1 MPGFSARSQLGRGK
15 SLLPVSYSCLQ
26 KLSGKLAFGIGARGT
41 PADDLVGPYSYYFPV
56 LGLGVDKGVRPAP
69 GAPPPTSLASW
80 ILDEVVKEGPFSG
93 LLVAQF
99 CPYSYSAKVPPQPSS
114 RRKKHSRAA
123 FGTRRGLVW
132 GGVKRASSWSWG
144 PQKSTVPAGRRQREV
159 LGGELDLE
167 PKVCL
172 GQEVPPKPPAGA
184 GPGPGSASPGLAG
197 AGREVAAP
205 GSGGRVRGNHS
216 RHLVL
221 IPCHT
226 LTLLVNSLLL
236 LWSSRVSLLPV
247 HFSIWL
253 GYGSGP
259 STLTPRV

>member
-1 MPGFSARSQLGRGK
+1 M
-15 SLLPVSYSCLQ
+15 
-26 KLSGKLAFGIGARGT
+26 
-41 PADDLVGPYSYYFPV
+41 
-56 LGLGVDKGVRPAP
+56 
-69 GAPPPTSLASW
+69 
-80 ILDEVVKEGPFSG
+80 
-93 LLVAQF
+93 
-99 CPYSYSAKVPPQPSS
+99 
-114 RRKKHSRAA
+114 
-123 FGTRRGLVW
+123 
-132 GGVKRASSWSWG
+132 
-144 PQKSTVPAGRRQREV
+144 
-159 LGGELDLE
+159 E
-167 PKVCL
+167 PKLCL
-172 GQEVPPKPPAGA
+172 RQEVPPKPPAGA